1 MPFEIGVLF
10 GGIVGVIAGFG
21 LARLTDYLAQTF
33 DPDDTL
39 DDFLDE
45 IRRGSS

>member
-1 MPFEIGVLF
+1 MPFEIGILM
-10 GGIVGVIAGFG
+10 GGIVGIIAGFG
-21 LARLTDYLAQTF
+21 LARLTDWLAWRF

-45 IRRGSS
+45 VRRGLK